1 MPILAMLAS
10 QMARMNDLAV
20 ARAGPDLARLQR
32 CLTQKPIAVTGG
44 DEAAHV
50 ARDFA
55 AAGIVSGHHAN
66 SCNVGIA
73 DGAHE

>member
-1 MPILAMLAS
+1 MPIRAMLAS
-10 QMARMNDLAV
+10 RMVRMNDCAA

-32 CLTQKPIAVTGG
+32 CLTPKSITVTGG

-73 DGAHE
+73 GGAHE